1 MRGLRNRSTPQN
13 SPAAKSK
20 GTLWLLAITT
30 PIRYLP
36 AGPAWAA
43 AGARCV
49 QAVLCEHGTRV
60 GFWRQFKALMDT
72 NRPVTCT
79 WYGVAL
85 MIASQI
91 SDQSRTERTKAQDR
105 TST

>member
-1 MRGLRNRSTPQN
+1 VAPGDHNPYQV
-13 SPAAKSK
+13 
-20 GTLWLLAITT
+20 LAG
-30 PIRYLP
+30 
-36 AGPAWAA
+36 GPRAA

-49 QAVLCEHGTRV
+49 QAVLVRTRV
-60 GFWRQFKALMDT
+60 GFWRQFKALRDT

-85 MIASQI
+85 MTASQI
-91 SDQSRTERTKAQDR
+91 SDQSRTERKKAQDR